1 MITKQV
7 VQAKSRT
14 ETGKGAAR
22 TLRRQGYIPAVIY
35 GHGEQT
41 QACVVE
47 RKQLERVLTS
57 GSVESTVI
65 DLKLDG
71 GAASSVLIREVQVHP
86 YRSEVL
92 HIDFLTV
99 RKGQKVKLEVPVRL
113 VGLAPGVKEGGI
125 MEHLRHDVEIR
136 CIPSKIPEALEVD
149 VSQLDMGDSVTV
161 ADLEIPEGIEMLTDA
176 AATIAS
182 VVPPAVIKVEEE
194 VVEEEEE
201 VEGVVEEEAEPEV
214 VGRGRPAE
222 EEATEEGQ

>member
-1 MITKQV
+1 MTNRV
-7 VQAKSRT
+7 TLQAKPRT

-22 TLRRQGYIPAVIY
+22 TLRRQGYIPGIIY
-35 GHGEQT
+35 GHGEET
-41 QACVVE
+41 RACQVE
-47 RKQLERVLTS
+47 SKQVEKLLTT
-57 GSVESTVI
+57 GSYESTVI
-65 DLKLDG
+65 DLKLEDG
-71 GAASSVLIREVQVHP
+71 ATSSVLIREVQVHP

-99 RKGQKVKLEVPVRL
+99 RKGEKVKLEVPVRL

-125 MEHLRHDVEIR
+125 MEHLRHDVEVR
-136 CIPSKIPEALEVD
+136 CIPSKIPEALDLEI
-149 VSQLDMGDSVTV
+149 SEMKIGDSVTV
-161 ADLEIPEGIEMLTDA
+161 ADLQVPEDVEVLTDA

-194 VVEEEEE
+194 VPEEVE

-214 VGRGRPAE
+214 VGRGRPPE